1 MGIFRRYSLLID
13 DMSTVSDL
21 TNKIMIPESGIMD
34 GRHQNRSV
42 YRLPRH
48 VFSLRL
54 CSTHFPHLFSFSL
67 FSTWEPVLKLIN
79 SLFLLTFLF
88 TYYVTNL
95 NCERS
100 SVNFFK
106 TSSICFAS
114 SLVGVIIIA
123 PIWWSWKR
131 ERLDTKKSTILQ
143 ALYSIYDYL
152 LPSAG
157 TPCDP
162 HNNYTVS
169 CWLFSAKCC
178 LPLQC
183 RFLLTLP
190 PPLSKELASPIIPLS
205 NSVWQCR
212 VAAAQ
217 KVATSA
223 FFLMQEHCPALL
235 TL

>member
-1 MGIFRRYSLLID
+1 
-13 DMSTVSDL
+13 MSTVSDL

-42 YRLPRH
+42 YRLPRR

-123 PIWWSWKR
+123 PIWWSWR
-131 ERLDTKKSTILQ
+131 EKDLTQKNPQSSK
-143 ALYSIYDYL
+143 LYTAYMTTFCPQQGHLVTLIIIIQSVVGCSQQSVAC
-152 LPSAG
+152 P
-157 TPCDP
+157 
-162 HNNYTVS
+162 
-169 CWLFSAKCC
+169 FSA
-178 LPLQC
+178 
-183 RFLLTLP
+183 
-190 PPLSKELASPIIPLS
+190 I
-205 NSVWQCR
+205 
-212 VAAAQ
+212 
-217 KVATSA
+217 
-223 FFLMQEHCPALL
+223 FF
-235 TL
+235 